1 MERGF
6 VADMGYGS
14 ITQGLW
20 VAGEPEKGW
29 LSGSIK
35 VKGKRAFFVETFRCN
50 GCGAVRSYATVP
62 KSK

>member
-14 ITQGLW
+14 ITQALW
-20 VAGEPEKGW
+20 VEGEPERGRF
-29 LSGSIK
+29 SGSIK
-35 VKGKRAFFVETFRCN
+35 LRKKRAFYVETFRCD

-62 KSK
+62 K

>member
-14 ITQGLW
+14 ITQALW
-20 VAGEPEKGW
+20 VEGEPEVGWMGSVKLKG
-29 LSGSIK
+29 
-35 VKGKRAFFVETFRCN
+35 RRQFYVETFRCD

-62 KSK
+62 K